1 MRDKAVIGVA
11 LVFSLC
17 AFSHSA
23 RATPETYDYWG
34 WATQVKVLDS
44 SVPLPVNFVEC
55 RCAGGREGAQF
66 LGTLVVDLALPPQQ
80 RVLHFSAFDAPG
92 GTIEAAVGHP
102 DNRVVSQNTSQLGIG
117 VPPPHWEMV
126 TVKGNTGP
134 LAEQGGRSIAMSLR
148 WYGEPGAARQYPV
161 DAQEVDLST
170 LTPRTSWRLT
180 LTLRQGSVV
189 YAVLLA
195 NVTAVKRRGSG
206 GPDYDEDFSDGAAQG
221 WTPRNGAWSATTGDL
236 RNSANVSFTSSTIQG
251 LALPDNFVVLTDVYL
266 SWSASGNTAGVLF
279 NYLDPGNFYEVR
291 LNAQGVARFSQV
303 RGGVRQTLITRTYPD
318 AGAKRWHT
326 IYVKRDGIQGSA
338 LRIEINGQ
346 LVFDAEFEPDPNPP
360 QPLRGGS
367 AGVFASWNL
376 ARFDNVLIGTP
387 LTGVFGFKDHFDGD
401 SGVLFPVQIGTWTI
415 ANGYMRSSTNQAV
428 STAVALNLGTGRVYG
443 IAGRVYLEWSGP
455 GNSGGFVYEYVD
467 AQNYREVRVSRT
479 VEGRPGEIILAERIK
494 GVRREVLRRP
504 RFQSTTDREVVLTVR
519 RENNRTIVNDGGAFT
534 NIQIRQAP
542 ITVPWTLGL
551 FAAWNLVRFD
561 DVILDRVDTQ

>member
-1 MRDKAVIGVA
+1 MREKAVSAVA
-11 LVFSLC
+11 LVFTLFV
-17 AFSHSA
+17 FSQSA
-23 RATPETYDYWG
+23 WATPETYDYVG
-34 WATQVKVLDS
+34 WVTQRKVLDA
-44 SVPLPVNFVEC
+44 SVPLPYHFEEHGQN
-55 RCAGGREGAQF
+55 AAF
-66 LGTLVVDLALPPQQ
+66 LGTLTVDLALPPQQ

-92 GTIEAAVGHP
+92 ETIEAAVGHP

-134 LAEQGGRSIAMSLR
+134 LAGQDGRSIAMSLQ
-148 WYGEPGAARQYPV
+148 WYGEPGAARQYPA
-161 DAQEVDLST
+161 DAQQVDLAT

-206 GPDYDEDFSDGAAQG
+206 GPDYAENFNDGAAQG
-221 WTPRNGAWSATTGDL
+221 WTPRNGAWSAATGDL
-236 RNSANVSFTSSTIQG
+236 RNSANALFTSSTIQG
-251 LALPDNFVVLTDVYL
+251 LALPDDFVVLTDVYL

-303 RGGVRQTLITRTYPD
+303 RNGVRQTLITRTYPD

-326 IYVKRDGIQGSA
+326 IYVKREGGGSA
-338 LRIEINGQ
+338 LVIQINGQ
-346 LVFDAEFEPDPNPP
+346 LVFDTEFFPDDPE
-360 QPLRGGS
+360 PLRGGS

-387 LTGVFGFKDHFDGD
+387 LTGVSGGREQFNGD
-401 SGVLFPVQIGTWTI
+401 SGVLFPVQVGTWTI
-415 ANGYMRSSTNQAV
+415 ANGYMRSSTNQAA
-428 STAVALNLGTGRVYG
+428 STAVLLSKGTDRVYG
-443 IAGRVYLEWSGP
+443 IAGRVYLEWSSP
-455 GNSGGFVYEYVD
+455 GNNGGFVYEYVD

-479 VEGRPGEIILAERIK
+479 VDGRLGEIILAERIK

-519 RENNRTIVNDGGAFT
+519 RENDRTIVNDGGAFT

-542 ITVPWTLGL
+542 IAVPTTRGL
-551 FAAWNLVRFD
+551 FAAWNMVRFD
-561 DVILDRVDTQ
+561 DVILDSVQTQ